1 MSMGTLYT
9 QCNSPVDVVM
19 LRVEILEQPVF
30 GSHSSS
36 LSART
41 AGTAGTA
48 VTASYDAS
56 CTVLFAL
63 LISMYTYL
71 CVG

>member
-1 MSMGTLYT
+1 MSNQYANTVHT
-9 QCNSPVDVVM
+9 QRNSPVDVVM
-19 LRVEILEQPVF
+19 LRVEIFAF

-36 LSART
+36 LSVDT
-41 AGTAGTA
+41 AGTVGTV

-56 CTVLFAL
+56 CTVPFAL
-63 LISMYTYL
+63 LISMYL

>member
-1 MSMGTLYT
+1 MSMRTLYT

-41 AGTAGTA
+41 AGTA

-56 CTVLFAL
+56 CTVPFAL